1 MKKTKEKL
9 EFRYYD
15 IPREDFLI
23 TRQGDGWK
31 RIYGSDEE
39 VLHFHDLMEIGI
51 CHAGKGELRLEHTV
65 IPYREGMISVIPPN
79 YPHTTYSMNGSENYW
94 EYLFLDPA
102 KILQVMYPE
111 DILLQQKILERIN
124 RKIFLGPESEAP
136 HLTAIIRR
144 ILEEMREQKDFYRE
158 CVRGLALALLTD
170 VSRLQGVSALVT
182 EAGKHQRSGFDQ
194 VRPALEYIRENYA
207 SQMKIA
213 EIAAVCHMSESHF
226 RRLFEE
232 SISMTPVEYLNQ
244 VRILK
249 ACDLIKNT
257 GSSMEEI
264 AEKVGFTTSSTFNR
278 NFKRVTG
285 TSPYQWKKQPDNS
298 EGRLADFNILIE
310 KGW

>member
-1 MKKTKEKL
+1 MKKHKEKL

-136 HLTAIIRR
+136 HLTATIRR

-182 EAGKHQRSGFDQ
+182 EAGKHQRSGFEQ
-194 VRPALEYIRENYA
+194 VPPALEYIRENYA